1 MRRKPCPSLCC
12 NCPCLPAYAERGVFL
27 RCGQGGL
34 SGIAQFGISVPY
46 RRFQRLLQ
54 RQMLR
59 TPQCVLTDHLC
70 LEQPQL

>member
-12 NCPCLPAYAERGVFL
+12 NCLCFPAYAERGVFL

-34 SGIAQFGISVPY
+34 SGIAQFSIGGPRWSSL
-46 RRFQRLLQ
+46 RLLQ

-59 TPQCVLTDHLC
+59 APQCVLTDHHC
-70 LEQPQL
+70 LEQPKL